1 MGKDKG
7 KIFLSR
13 VSPGSCSQALSGRQT
28 SWSIDY
34 DIVQNN
40 SKDWWCFIRITPS
53 CSAPYETDEY
63 NVMIKCGEKATIS
76 MLKLISE
83 ETAVMETCQSQ
94 NRNHIYFLLKI
105 VFGLSALRAI
115 VLLCLIKSDI
125 DYVHPSSNSSLLMNM
140 TNPLQV
146 VNNRVQPKGENSSMN
161 LTNPLLLPQQLVD
174 LKDFQFTINNDICG
188 RGAISIAHWV
198 VFFATFWR
206 DDDSS
211 EILSKMQLC

>member
-1 MGKDKG
+1 
-7 KIFLSR
+7 
-13 VSPGSCSQALSGRQT
+13 
-28 SWSIDY
+28 
-34 DIVQNN
+34 
-40 SKDWWCFIRITPS
+40 
-53 CSAPYETDEY
+53 
-63 NVMIKCGEKATIS
+63 MIKCGEKATIS

-94 NRNHIYFLLKI
+94 NKNHIYFLLKI

-125 DYVHPSSNSSLLMNM
+125 DYVHLSSNSSLLMNM

-188 RGAISIAHWV
+188 RGAISIAH
-198 VFFATFWR
+198 
-206 DDDSS
+206 
-211 EILSKMQLC
+211 

>member
-1 MGKDKG
+1 
-7 KIFLSR
+7 
-13 VSPGSCSQALSGRQT
+13 
-28 SWSIDY
+28 
-34 DIVQNN
+34 
-40 SKDWWCFIRITPS
+40 
-53 CSAPYETDEY
+53 
-63 NVMIKCGEKATIS
+63 

-94 NRNHIYFLLKI
+94 NKNHIYFLLKI

-115 VLLCLIKSDI
+115 VLLFLIKSDI

-140 TNPLQV
+140 KNPLQV

-188 RGAISIAHWV
+188 RGAISIAH
-198 VFFATFWR
+198 
-206 DDDSS
+206 
-211 EILSKMQLC
+211 